1 MRTYFE
7 ARLKKAGPQINAAF
21 LTWIRVLGQD
31 NDLEMADEKIAE
43 IVALVDAYKAVIDK
57 AI

>member
-7 ARLKKAGPQINAAF
+7 ARLQKAGSRINAEF

-57 AI
+57 SI

>member
-7 ARLKKAGPQINAAF
+7 ARLQKAGPHINAEF
-21 LTWIRVLGQD
+21 ITWIRVLCQD